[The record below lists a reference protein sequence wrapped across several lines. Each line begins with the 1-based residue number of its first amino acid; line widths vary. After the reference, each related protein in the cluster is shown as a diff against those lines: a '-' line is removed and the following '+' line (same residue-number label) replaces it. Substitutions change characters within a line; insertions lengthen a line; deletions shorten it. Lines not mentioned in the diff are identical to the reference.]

1 MTDKT
6 RRLSLNILSTYYIR
20 AVNDDM
26 SLSGLA
32 GYATMLTPGRNRPK
46 LMLIFS
52 QLVDNWA
59 SIFWKG
65 KIQTTV
71 HKLVSESVA

>member
-1 MTDKT
+1 MCRKLSRNTAWHTKESIHEASVTDKT

-32 GYATMLTPGRNRPK
+32 VCYYAYAGKKPAKINAH
-46 LMLIFS
+46 IFTIG
-52 QLVDNWA
+52 W
-59 SIFWKG
+59 
-65 KIQTTV
+65 
-71 HKLVSESVA
+71 